1 MMMAR
6 DSQFDLPSLDPE
18 TISALQEALGR
29 CLDDGAGIES
39 VRPALQ
45 RVAREARE
53 RRILAEHLLLSLKDV
68 WYDLPQVRRS
78 ADVEQQQQ
86 LLQRL
91 VTLCIR
97 EYYSQDSA

>member
-1 MMMAR
+1 MVR

-18 TISALQEALGR
+18 TIALLRDAMGR
-29 CLDDGAGIES
+29 CLDDGADVES

-53 RRILAEHLLLSLKDV
+53 RRILAEQLLVSLKDI

-78 ADVEQQQQ
+78 VRVEEQQL

-91 VTLCIR
+91 VTLSIR
-97 EYYSQDSA
+97 EYYAQESR